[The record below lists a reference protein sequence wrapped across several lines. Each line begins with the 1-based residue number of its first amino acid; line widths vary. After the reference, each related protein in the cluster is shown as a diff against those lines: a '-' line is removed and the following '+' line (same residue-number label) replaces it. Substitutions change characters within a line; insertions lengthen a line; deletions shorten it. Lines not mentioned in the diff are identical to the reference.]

1 VGPPRYGFPVTAKTV
16 LSPAA
21 EAARVVDAV
30 LCDLRADDHRG
41 VVVDSPPGAG
51 KSTLVVRAAG
61 ELAAAGT
68 PLMIVA
74 QTNEQVDDL
83 IERLGVRTPEI
94 AVGRLSAVDYEA
106 SARVRAHPGCRVGAK
121 VAELGSPAVTIGT
134 AAKWATVTE
143 GSWPW
148 AIVDEAYQMRS
159 DALLRVAARF
169 ERALFVGDP
178 GQLDPFSTV
187 EVDRWTGL
195 SWDPMQSAVAV
206 LLRHNP
212 DLPVHRLPVSWRL
225 PHTAAPV
232 VAEAFYPFT
241 GFRAGTGPGDRTLR
255 FARAAGFDA
264 RASGIDAR
272 AAGIDARAAGIDARA
287 VGFDSSAVGGLDAV
301 LDTAAATGWG
311 LHELPA
317 RFTIRTD
324 AEAAAACAALA
335 GRALVRQGWTTSE
348 TGEHRLTPERI
359 AIGAAHR
366 DQAATIRALLPPE
379 AAGVTVDTA
388 NRLQGREYDLTI
400 VLHPLSGRR
409 DATAFHLESGRLCV
423 LTSRHRHACV
433 VVCRAGIAELLDAHP
448 SSEPMHLNVP
458 VKFPDGWEAN
468 QAILAYL
475 HRAMSLSR
483 QD

>member
-1 VGPPRYGFPVTAKTV
+1 MSVTA

-21 EAARVVDAV
+21 ELSPAADAARVVDAV
-30 LCDLRADDHRG
+30 LADLAAGHHRG

-61 ELAAAGT
+61 VLAATGS

-83 IERLGVRTPEI
+83 IARLGTASPGLG
-94 AVGRLSAVDYEA
+94 VGRLSAVDYTPTD
-106 SARVRAHPGCRVGAK
+106 RVTEHPMCRVGAK
-121 VAELGSPAVTIGT
+121 VGDLSSPPVTIGT
-134 AAKWATVTE
+134 AAKWATVTD
-143 GSWPW
+143 GTWPW

-159 DALLRVAARF
+159 DALLRVAPRF

-225 PHTAAPV
+225 PHSAAPV
-232 VAEAFYPFT
+232 VAAAFYPFT
-241 GFRAGTGPGDRTLR
+241 GFRSGTGPGDRTLS
-255 FARAAGFDA
+255 FTGPASEDVDRA
-264 RASGIDAR
+264 
-272 AAGIDARAAGIDARA
+272 
-287 VGFDSSAVGGLDAV
+287 LDV
-301 LDTAAATGWG
+301 AAATGWG

-317 RFTIRTD
+317 RFTVRTD
-324 AEAAAACAALA
+324 AEAAAACARLA
-335 GRALVRQGWTTSE
+335 ARAVERGGVTASE
-348 TGEHRLTPERI
+348 SGTGPLTPGRI

-366 DQAATIRALLPPE
+366 DQVAAIRAALPPS

-388 NRLQGREYDLTI
+388 NRLQGREYDLTV
-400 VLHPLSGRR
+400 VLHPLSGRQ

-433 VVCRAGIAELLDAHP
+433 VVARAGIAELLDAHP
-448 SSEPMHLNVP
+448 STEPVHLNVP

-468 QAILAYL
+468 QSMLAHL
-475 HRAMSLSR
+475 AGGRGPS
-483 QD
+483 

>member
-1 VGPPRYGFPVTAKTV
+1 MPIATLP
-16 LSPAA
+16 LSPSA
-21 EAARVVDAV
+21 EADQVIGAV
-30 LCDLRADDHRG
+30 LADLAEGDHRG

-61 ELAAAGT
+61 ELAAAGE

-83 IERLGVRTPEI
+83 IDRLGVRSPELP
-94 AVGRLSAVDYEA
+94 VGRLSAVDYVPAE
-106 SARVRAHPGCRVGAK
+106 RVRNHPRCRVGAK
-121 VAELGSPAVTIGT
+121 VGDLGSPLITIGT

-143 GSWPW
+143 GLWPW

-169 ERALFVGDP
+169 ARALFVGDP

-225 PHTAAPV
+225 PASAAPV

-241 GFRAGTGPGDRTLR
+241 GFRSGTGPGDRTLSFSR
-255 FARAAGFDA
+255 PAG
-264 RASGIDAR
+264 SP
-272 AAGIDARAAGIDARA
+272 
-287 VGFDSSAVGGLDAV
+287 LDEV

-317 RFTIRTD
+317 RFTVRTD
-324 AEAAAACAALA
+324 AEAAAACAQLAARALA
-335 GRALVRQGWTTSE
+335 RGGHTEAAP
-348 TGEHRLTPERI
+348 LTPGRV

-366 DQAATIRALLPPE
+366 DQAAAIRACLPPE
-379 AAGVTVDTA
+379 ATGVTVDTA
-388 NRLQGREYDLTI
+388 NRLQGREYDLTV
-400 VLHPLSGRR
+400 VLHPLSGRQ

-423 LTSRHRHACV
+423 LTSRHRNACV
-433 VVCRAGIAELLDAHP
+433 VVARAGIADLLDAHP
-448 SSEPMHLNVP
+448 STEPVHLNVP

-468 QAILAYL
+468 QAILAHL
-475 HRAMSLSR
+475 GTVARS
-483 QD
+483 